1 MKYITVKF
9 NGSKTNYV
17 YKSKLN
23 FIVGGKYNITAD
35 GVTTYASPVEI
46 LSVSNTQPY
55 SSYGIKIREIT
66 DAKILMAPPRP
77 TLDAKFIINKEK
89 GITVA
94 LWKDG
99 TKTIIKCQPG
109 ETFDAEKGIAMCFV
123 KRAFK
128 NRGCYNDWLRE
139 VLKENGL
146 VEEK

>member
-35 GVTTYASPVEI
+35 ETTTYASPVEI
-46 LSVSNTQPY
+46 ISVSNTQPY

-77 TLDAKFIINKEK
+77 TLDAKFVINKEK
-89 GITVA
+89 GTTVA